1 MYLVSAFTD
10 DWNFCER
17 VDDLSFETFKRL
29 VGIFGYAIANKD
41 EAEGYHRNLVTVLKL
56 KNRVKVQYDG
66 VTIEVE
72 KCS

>member
-17 VDDLSFETFKRL
+17 VDDLSFETFKRI
-29 VGIFGYAIANKD
+29 VGILGYAIANKD
-41 EAEGYHRNLVTVLKL
+41 EAEGYHRNLVTVLKV
-56 KNRVKVQYDG
+56 KDRVKVKYDG